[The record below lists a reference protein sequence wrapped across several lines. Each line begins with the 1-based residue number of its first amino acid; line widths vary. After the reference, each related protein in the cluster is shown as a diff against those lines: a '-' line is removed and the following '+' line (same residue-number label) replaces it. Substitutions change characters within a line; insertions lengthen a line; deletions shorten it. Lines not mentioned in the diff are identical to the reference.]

1 MHIHTLSSR
10 FEERDEGKITS
21 YYYLAWVCNFCE
33 RHAGHP
39 FLKREHRIALL
50 HICFKRSYE
59 NVQILIIKNV
69 VCVSV
74 CPVHKSQEPLD
85 RF

>member
-59 NVQILIIKNV
+59 NVQILSKMSNFVQNV
-69 VCVSV
+69 
-74 CPVHKSQEPLD
+74 
-85 RF
+85 